1 VTACHIDFETKS
13 AKNLPDC
20 GLDNYIT
27 DSSTSVLLMAYCFE
41 DEPVH
46 IWEPHKEPF
55 PKRVLDA
62 LYDENVLIWAYNAAF
77 ERNVF
82 NYLLGH
88 ELSIRKFRDSMIL
101 ARYMALPGSLD
112 ECGSVLGIDQSL
124 RKMQN
129 SDRLKDMFYLPAKEG
144 GEETLFGISEP
155 VFRTWET
162 NPIEWQEFV
171 LYCKQDVVAE
181 RAIKNR
187 LKNFPLPDHE
197 WEAWYLDQEINERGV
212 MTDTE
217 LIEGG
222 SYIASIVK
230 TDLLQQIEKITQLDN
245 PNSRD
250 QLLEWLRTHKY
261 PFHELGKSFVSRA
274 LLEKNDMDD
283 EARIVLK
290 LRQQSA
296 KTSTTKLEAIRD
308 KVSSDGRLR
317 HCFSYL
323 GASRTGRW
331 SSGGGE

>member
-1 VTACHIDFETKS
+1 MISCHVDFETSS

-20 GLDNYIT
+20 GLDNYVT

-41 DEPVH
+41 DELVQ
-46 IWEPHKEPF
+46 IWEPHKESF

-62 LYDENVLIWAYNAAF
+62 LYDKNVLIWAYNASF

-82 NYLLGH
+82 KYLLGH
-88 ELSIRKFRDSMIL
+88 ELNIRKFRDSMIL
-101 ARYMALPGSLD
+101 ARYVALPGSLD

-129 SDRLKDMFYLPAKEG
+129 SDRLKNMFCLPAKEG

-155 VFRTWET
+155 VFRTPFSDPVDWEL
-162 NPIEWQEFV
+162 FKD
-171 LYCKQDVVAE
+171 YCKQDVVAE

-222 SYIASIVK
+222 TYLADIVK
-230 TDLLQQIEKITQLDN
+230 TDLLAQIKKVTGLDN
-245 PNSRD
+245 PNSVS
-250 QLLEWLRTHKY
+250 QLLQWLRNENY
-261 PFHELGKSFVSRA
+261 PFHELGKPFVARA
-274 LLEKNDMDD
+274 LAEKNNMTDNCKL
-283 EARIVLK
+283 ILK
-290 LRQQSA
+290 LRQQSG
-296 KTSTTKLEAIRD
+296 KTSASKLINMANQ
-308 KVSSDGRLR
+308 VSSDGRLR
-317 HCFSYL
+317 HQFGFY
-323 GASRTGRW
+323 GARTGRW
-331 SSGGGE
+331 TSGGSE